1 MSSDEQFMVGSFLVI
16 IILVLLNFGGCQYKE
31 YKIERQKL
39 ESQAAGQLPP
49 DNVHTYKLDEQQLQ
63 RLIDA
68 IKGADHGN

>member
-1 MSSDEQFMVGSFLVI
+1 MSSEEQFMVGSFLVI

-39 ESQAAGQLPP
+39 AAQAAGQLPP
-49 DNVHTYKLDEQQLQ
+49 DNVYTYKLDEQQLQ

-68 IKGADHGN
+68 IKGTDHGN